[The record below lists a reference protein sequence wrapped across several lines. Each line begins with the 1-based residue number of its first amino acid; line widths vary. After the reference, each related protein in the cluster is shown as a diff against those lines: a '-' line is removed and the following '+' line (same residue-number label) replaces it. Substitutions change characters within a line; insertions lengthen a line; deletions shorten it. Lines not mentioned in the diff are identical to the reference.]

1 MIIIYKNFKRT
12 QRVLLSIL
20 STRHLMPNAKIYCL
34 LQYLENE
41 SEYDEFLPAFKKLNC
56 EVIYSKKRY
65 GRANESGL
73 RNNLNGLFFS
83 EYINYIQKI
92 FNSAEKIVIMDE
104 DNYFTKGTTLNWIN
118 NTEFDLAFCHWPPPT
133 PLIYKTLPDNPMN
146 ASIFAINFKKLSHLF
161 PIPEITEYI
170 ETTLGHEL
178 VDKAINLKFNV
189 QKIPTRDFMY
199 YFGDGQCT
207 NNIIEIYDDL
217 KLHGILN
224 TEMAQ
229 ELLKIIKYP

>member
-12 QRVLLSIL
+12 ERVLLSIL
-20 STRHLMPNAKIYCL
+20 SCRHLMPNAKIFCL
-34 LQYLENE
+34 LQYLESE
-41 SEYDEFLPAFKKLNC
+41 KEYDNFLHCFRTLDC
-56 EVIYSKKRY
+56 ELIYTRKRY
-65 GRANESGL
+65 GRANEPAV

-83 EYINYIQKI
+83 EYINDIQKL
-92 FNSAEKIVIMDE
+92 FLNETKIIVMDE
-104 DNYFTKGTTLNWIN
+104 DNYFTKGTTLNWLKD
-118 NTEFDLAFCHWPPPT
+118 TDFDLAYCHWPAPP
-133 PLIYKTLPDNPMN
+133 PVIYENHSDYPMN
-146 ASIFAINFKKLSHLF
+146 ASIFGINFKKLSHLF
-161 PIPEITEYI
+161 PIPEIKEYI

-178 VDKAINLKFNV
+178 VQKSMTHNYNV
-189 QKIPTRDFMY
+189 KKIPTRDFTY

-229 ELLKIIKYP
+229 EVLKIINYP